1 MITNIKTISDLI
13 NIGENIHLYESIT
26 NENKIRLQ
34 KLLPILYKLDSMV
47 GMKQVKENITTQIL
61 YYIQR
66 FHLSYQDMVHTSIE
80 GPPGCGKTTLGKILC
95 EIYYEL
101 GIVKTKKFVIAKRN
115 DLIAGYL
122 GQTAIKTQ
130 KVIDSCKDGVLF
142 LDEVYSLGDKEGRDS
157 FSKECLDTINRNLTE
172 NKNNFVC
179 IIAGYKDSIEKC
191 FFSAN
196 EGLKRRFPWK
206 YTIELYNSSELY
218 EIFQLQVRQQGYWI
232 DDELHVKNMNKTIIN
247 TNDYLKKLL
256 KDKEHTFPFGGGDME
271 NLLSK
276 IKVAHSLRVFFMERQ
291 FRKLINYEDIEN
303 GYKLYMENKN
313 MPVHDKFETEEYKKN
328 VLSTLYN

>member
-1 MITNIKTISDLI
+1 MITNIKTIKDLI
-13 NIGENIHLYESIT
+13 TIAENINLYETIT
-26 NENKIRLQ
+26 NENKNRLQ

-66 FHLSYQDMVHTSIE
+66 FHLSYQDMVHTCIE

-95 EIYYEL
+95 EIFYEL
-101 GIVKTKKFVIAKRN
+101 GIVSSKKFVIAKRN

-206 YTIELYNSSELY
+206 YTIDLYNSDELY
-218 EIFQLQVRQQGYWI
+218 DIFQLQVRQQGYWI
-232 DDELHVKNMNKTIIN
+232 DDKNENYSSNFNK

-256 KDKEHTFPFGGGDME
+256 KEKEHTFPFGGGDME

-291 FRKLINYEDIEN
+291 YRKLINYEDIEN

-313 MPVHDKFETEEYKKN
+313 MPTLDKYETEEYKKN
-328 VLSTLYN
+328 VLYSLYN

>member
-1 MITNIKTISDLI
+1 MITNIRNIEDLI
-13 NIGENIHLYESIT
+13 SIGENIEQYHSIT
-26 NENKIRLQ
+26 NENKIRL
-34 KLLPILYKLDSMV
+34 KRLLPVLYKLNSLI
-47 GMKQVKENITTQIL
+47 GMKQVKENITNQIL

-66 FHLSYQDMVHTSIE
+66 FHESYQDMVHTSIE

-101 GIVKTKKFVIAKRN
+101 GIVKTNKFVIAKRS

-122 GQTAIKTQ
+122 GQTAMKTQ

-179 IIAGYKDSIEKC
+179 IIAGYKDSIEQC
-191 FFSAN
+191 FYSSN

-206 YTIELYNSSELY
+206 YTIDAYEHNELY
-218 EIFQLQVRQQGYWI
+218 EIFELQVRQQGYWI
-232 DDELHVKNMNKTIIN
+232 DDNASNLVKSI
-247 TNDYLKKLL
+247 LKEKV
-256 KDKEHTFPFGGGDME
+256 DTFPFGGGDIE
-271 NLLSK
+271 VYLSK
-276 IKVAHSLRVFFMERQ
+276 IKIVHSLRVFFLQRQ
-291 FRKLINYEDIEN
+291 YRKLFNQQDIEN
-303 GYKLYMENKN
+303 GYKMYIENKN
-313 MPVHDKFETEEYKKN
+313 MPTNDKYNSVDYKKN
-328 VLSTLYN
+328 VLSTLYI

>member
-1 MITNIKTISDLI
+1 MYVFTGQIKNLNDLI
-13 NIGENIHLYESIT
+13 YVGENIELFPSIT
-26 NENKIRLQ
+26 NENKVRLTR
-34 KLLPILYKLDSMV
+34 LLPILNKLNHLI
-47 GMKQVKENITTQIL
+47 GMKQVKENITNQIL

-66 FHLSYQDMVHTSIE
+66 FHESYQDMVHTCIE

-101 GIVKTKKFVIAKRN
+101 GIVKTNKFVIAKRS

-130 KVIDSCKDGVLF
+130 KVIDSCNNGVLF

-179 IIAGYKDSIEKC
+179 IIAGYKDSIETC

-206 YTIELYNSSELY
+206 YTIEPYNDGELY
-218 EIFQLQVRQQGYWI
+218 DIFQLQIRQQGYWI
-232 DDELHVKNMNKTIIN
+232 NERGNE
-247 TNDYLKKLL
+247 YLKRLL
-256 KDKEHTFPFGGGDME
+256 KEQEKNFPFGGGDME
-271 NLLSK
+271 TLLSK
-276 IKVAHSLRVFFMERQ
+276 VKVVHSLRVFFLERKH
-291 FRKLINYEDIEN
+291 RKMINENDLEN
-303 GYKLYMENKN
+303 GYKMYMENKS
-313 MPVHDKFETEEYKKN
+313 MPTIDKYQSEEYKKN
-328 VLSTLYN
+328 VLSSIYL

>member
-1 MITNIKTISDLI
+1 MSVNYEIKNISDLI
-13 NIGENIHLYESIT
+13 YIGENLDKFSTIT
-26 NENKIRLQ
+26 NENKIRLK
-34 KLLPILYKLDSMV
+34 KLLPILNKLNHLI
-47 GMKQVKENITTQIL
+47 GMKQVKENITNQIL

-66 FHLSYQDMVHTSIE
+66 FHESYSDMVHTCIE

-101 GIVKTKKFVIAKRN
+101 GIVKTNKFVIAKRS

-130 KVIDSCKDGVLF
+130 KVIDSCNNGVLF

-179 IIAGYKDSIEKC
+179 IIAGYKDSIDKC

-196 EGLKRRFPWK
+196 EGLKRRFPWR
-206 YTIELYNSSELY
+206 YTIEPYNSLELY
-218 EIFQLQVRQQGYWI
+218 DIFQLQIRQQGYWI
-232 DDELHVKNMNKTIIN
+232 NEEGST
-247 TNDYLKKLL
+247 YLKKLL
-256 KDKEHTFPFGGGDME
+256 KEQENNFPFGGGDME
-271 NLLSK
+271 TLLSK
-276 IKVAHSLRVFFMERQ
+276 TKVVHSLRVFFLERKY
-291 FRKLINYEDIEN
+291 RKMIDTLDIEN
-303 GYKLYMENKN
+303 GYKMYIENKSN
-313 MPVHDKFETEEYKKN
+313 PTIDKFDSEEHKKYIMN
-328 VLSTLYN
+328 TMYM